1 MPKYRVRSGKTFGP
15 GGRFPAGT
23 VLELTEAEFRGFED
37 KLERVHKATLPGL
50 VNEVLDQPIGLRNEL
65 GAEIPEDMKLLTQ
78 EEPPVS
84 TETPEP
90 DEEEPPA
97 TKPTKPKTQR
107 RKSGEG

>member
-23 VLELTEAEFRGFED
+23 VLELTEAEATPFKD
-37 KLERVHKATLPGL
+37 KLARVTDNAPVGL

-65 GAEIPEDMKLLTQ
+65 GAEVPEDMKLLPQ

-84 TETPEP
+84 TETAKAEPEP
-90 DEEEPPA
+90 A
-97 TKPTKPKTQR
+97 AKPKPRTQR
-107 RKSGEG
+107 KKSGEG